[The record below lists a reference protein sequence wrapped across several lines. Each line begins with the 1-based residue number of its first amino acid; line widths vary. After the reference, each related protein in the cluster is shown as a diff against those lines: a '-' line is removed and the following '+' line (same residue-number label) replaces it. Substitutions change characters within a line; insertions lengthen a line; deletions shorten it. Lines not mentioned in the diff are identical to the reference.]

1 MKVGGNRKERRT
13 GKEET
18 MIEGDCNESK
28 RQKKLEEG
36 LSRRRWLAE

>member
-18 MIEGDCNESK
+18 MIEGDGNEQC
-28 RQKKLEEG
+28 RI
-36 LSRRRWLAE
+36 